1 MVLDKLRGEMR
12 LNESM
17 INHTSWKAGGNAQ
30 RFYRPSDTQDLIEF
44 LKQIPEH
51 EPLEWIGLGSNLL
64 VRDGG
69 FDGTVIHTRGC
80 MTEIKD
86 IDSTHFV
93 AEAGTSC
100 AVAARHAARKG
111 LVGLEFFAGIPGTV
125 GGALAMNAGAFGAET
140 WERVA
145 YVEMINRNGEVTKR
159 LPEEFNVAYRQ
170 VGLPV
175 ADEWFLSACFNLEA
189 GDTEQAQKKIKQL
202 LEQRSS
208 SQPIG
213 LASCGSTFR
222 NPKNDY
228 AARLIEQSGLK
239 GKCIGD
245 ACVSEKH
252 ANFVINQGKASAR
265 DIEQLVEKIET
276 TVFEKTGVRLER
288 EFHIIGKATGGSR

>member
-1 MVLDKLRGEMR
+1 MLAKLRGEMR
-12 LNESM
+12 LEESM
-17 INHTSWKAGGNAQ
+17 SSHTSWKAGGNAQ
-30 RFYRPSDTQDLIEF
+30 RFYRPADTQDLIEF
-44 LKQIPEH
+44 LKQVPED
-51 EPLEWIGLGSNLL
+51 EALAWVGLGSNLL

-80 MTEIKD
+80 MTDMKD
-86 IDSTHFV
+86 IDETHFV

-125 GGALAMNAGAFGAET
+125 GGALAMNAGAFGTET

-145 YVEMINRNGEVTKR
+145 YVEMVNRKGEVIKR
-159 LPEEFNVAYRQ
+159 LPEEFDVAYRE
-170 VGLPV
+170 VGMPIE
-175 ADEWFLSACFNLEA
+175 DEWFLSACFELEA
-189 GDTEQAQKKIKQL
+189 GDTEQAQQKIKQL
-202 LEQRSS
+202 LDKRSA

-222 NPKNDY
+222 KPKNDF

-239 GKCIGD
+239 GACVGD

-252 ANFVINQGKASAR
+252 ANFVINQGKASAT

-276 TVFEKTGVRLER
+276 TVLAKTGVKLER
-288 EFHIIGKATGGSR
+288 EFHIIGKAAGETQ